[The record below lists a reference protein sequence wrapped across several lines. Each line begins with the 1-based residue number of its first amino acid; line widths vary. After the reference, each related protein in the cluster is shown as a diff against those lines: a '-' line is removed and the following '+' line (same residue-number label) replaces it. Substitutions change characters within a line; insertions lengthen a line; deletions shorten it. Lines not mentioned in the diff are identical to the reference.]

1 MELQDY
7 VEDIKLELTGGITH
21 LEIPDEII
29 AKLVNKTLREVQRY
43 CDETRLITI
52 PYAKCIDMTD
62 TEVSSVSAVY
72 RTYGIGNESSSSS
85 STISGYDPVSTQM
98 WSTLTASGNFYNLNN
113 YLTNLITYNTIQQI
127 ENTTS
132 TDLAFKYDHQS
143 KRLYINVTDIPT
155 EVTIEYV
162 PTFKDV
168 SDIKTDYWQNILL
181 RLSVAYVKVALGRIR
196 SKYKQTNSLW
206 EIDGDALLA
215 EGNEEL
221 KELRETLRVNS
232 QLSYPID

>member
-1 MELQDY
+1 MELRDC
-7 VEDIKLELTGGITH
+7 VEDIKLEITGGVTH

-43 CDETRLITI
+43 CDETRLMTI
-52 PYAKCIDMTD
+52 PYAKCIDLSDTD
-62 TEVSSVSAVY
+62 ISSVSAVY
-72 RTYGIGNESSSSS
+72 RVYGIGNESSSGS
-85 STISGYDPVSTQM
+85 STVSGYDPVSTQM

-113 YLTNLITYNTIQQI
+113 YLTNLITYNTVQQL

-132 TDLAFKYDHQS
+132 TDLAFKYDSQS
-143 KRLYINVTDIPT
+143 NKLYINVNDVPT
-155 EVTIEYV
+155 EITIEYI
-162 PTFKDV
+162 PKFKDV
-168 SDIKTDYWQNILL
+168 SDLKTDYWQNILL
-181 RLSVAYVKVALGRIR
+181 RLSVAYVKIALGRIR

-206 EIDGDALLA
+206 DIDGDTLLA

-232 QLSYPID
+232 QLIYPID